1 MLLSSGFVNKGSRP
15 CLRDHLVA
23 KMGRFARHF
32 PLNLLGP
39 TGSSAGENFLTGF
52 SKEIWDLRAPRPVK
66 ISLVISVRNL
76 TEISL
81 VNPVRNLGPTGS

>member
-1 MLLSSGFVNKGSRP
+1 MPQRSPYAPKWAV
-15 CLRDHLVA
+15 
-23 KMGRFARHF
+23 FACNF

-52 SKEIWDLRAPRPVK
+52 SKEIWDLRAPPPVK
-66 ISLVISVRNL
+66 IPLVISVRNL

-81 VNPVRNLGPTGS
+81 VISVRNLGPTGS